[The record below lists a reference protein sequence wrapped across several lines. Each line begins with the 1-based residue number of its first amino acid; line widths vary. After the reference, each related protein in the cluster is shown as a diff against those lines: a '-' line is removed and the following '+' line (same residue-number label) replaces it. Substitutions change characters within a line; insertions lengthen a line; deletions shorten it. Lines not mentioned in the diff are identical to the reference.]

1 MLTSYAAL
9 LVMKIHSIEMAR
21 EIAPSPTEL
30 ELLEHIK
37 GILEEAYYD
46 FSESISL
53 AAGVARAWAMFLQ
66 DVSLIHLPPILLV
79 LPSWARCF
87 LPDMLLIF
95 IETSRYGLGV

>member
-1 MLTSYAAL
+1 
-9 LVMKIHSIEMAR
+9 MAR

-46 FSESISL
+46 FRESISL

-66 DVSLIHLPPILLV
+66 DVRTWGVTSWMGSTLELLAQADERSMKSNR
-79 LPSWARCF
+79 LCS
-87 LPDMLLIF
+87 I
-95 IETSRYGLGV
+95 